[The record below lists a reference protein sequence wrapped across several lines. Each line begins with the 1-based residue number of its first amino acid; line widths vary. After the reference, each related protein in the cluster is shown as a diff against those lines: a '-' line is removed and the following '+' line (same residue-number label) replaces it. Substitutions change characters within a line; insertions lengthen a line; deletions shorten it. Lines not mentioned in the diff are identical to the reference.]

1 MENSYEVYASN
12 VMYYYNEEV
21 SEYDWVEDDEEYVGL
36 CSSVEDKRI
45 CKETKRVFKTYKKA
59 LKYARE
65 LAEEVYC
72 NEKNPTSSTINS
84 VFIYDDVSGEVYS
97 CINAIHKDDEKL
109 FNKYYFDILEHED
122 VGFTREKMGDDFK

>member
-1 MENSYEVYASN
+1 MENNYEVYASN
-12 VMYYYNEEV
+12 IMYYYNEEV
-21 SEYDWVEDDEEYVGL
+21 SGYDWTDDSEEYSVL
-36 CSSVEDKRI
+36 YCSEEDKRI
-45 CKETKRVFKTYKKA
+45 YKETKRVFKTYKRA

-84 VFIYDDVSGEVYS
+84 VFMYDDVSGEVYS
-97 CINAIHKDDEKL
+97 CVNAIHKDDKKL

-122 VGFTREKMGDDFK
+122 IGFTKKEMGDDFK